1 MIDDEEKDQDRI
13 RMVKR
18 TLSLGKSQLNSAR
31 KEAHN
36 VLSTK
41 KPFQLSKETERIVN
55 RLAPVLIKKQSLLRD
70 RHGNRCNLFSNPEE

>member
-41 KPFQLSKETERIVN
+41 KPFQLSK
-55 RLAPVLIKKQSLLRD
+55 
-70 RHGNRCNLFSNPEE
+70 